1 MKLKFLPFYILS
13 ILPMP
18 VLYAM
23 SDFVFLMVYHVI
35 KYRRDVVHNNL
46 KRSFKDKSEQD
57 IKTIEKNFY
66 KYFCDLMFETIKILT
81 ISPKKV
87 NKRFRIKNLELI
99 EKYYENKKHIILYAA
114 HQGNWEWLS
123 FLPLCMPHQGV
134 TIYKPLSNTY
144 FDELMRTVRE
154 RFGVICVEQNKS
166 YKTILQNIQ
175 KGQLSMF
182 ALIGDQSPTKTGSKF
197 WTNFLNQKT
206 AFVMGAE
213 RIVAKTNQV
222 AIFPAFKRIKRGL
235 YELEFK
241 LINTPEADDNYH
253 FIDRYSSLLEET
265 IKDSPEL
272 WLWSHKRWKLTDRM
286 ESSEFQN
293 TNYNS

>member
-18 VLYAM
+18 VLYIM

-99 EKYYENKKHIILYAA
+99 EKYYENNKHIILYAA

-197 WTNFLNQKT
+197 WTNFMNQKT

-213 RIVAKTNQV
+213 RIVAKTNQT

-241 LINTPEADDNYH
+241 LINTPEVDDNYH
-253 FIDRYSSLLEET
+253 LIDRYSSLLE
-265 IKDSPEL
+265 
-272 WLWSHKRWKLTDRM
+272 
-286 ESSEFQN
+286 
-293 TNYNS
+293 

>member
-1 MKLKFLPFYILS
+1 MKLKFFPFYAVS

-23 SDFVFLMVYHVI
+23 SDSVFLVAYHVI
-35 KYRRDVVHNNL
+35 KYRRDVVYSNL

-57 IKTIEKNFY
+57 IKTIEKSFY

-87 NKRFRIKNLELI
+87 NKRFRIKNLDLI
-99 EKYYENKKHIILYAA
+99 EKCYNSNKHIILYAA

-123 FLPLCMPHQGV
+123 FLQLYVPYQGI
-134 TIYKPLSNTY
+134 TIYKPISNSY
-144 FDELMRTVRE
+144 FEELMRTIRE
-154 RFGVICVEQNKS
+154 RFGAICVEKNKS
-166 YKTILQNIQ
+166 YKTVLGNIQ
-175 KGQLSMF
+175 NGQLSMF
-182 ALIGDQSPTKTGSKF
+182 ALIGDQSPKSTGSKF
-197 WTNFLNQKT
+197 WTNFMNQKT
-206 AFVMGAE
+206 AFLTGAE
-213 RIVAKTNQV
+213 RIVTKTNQV
-222 AIFPAFKRIKRGL
+222 PIFPAFKRIKRGL

-241 LINTPEADDNYH
+241 IIDTPELNDNH
-253 FIDRYSSLLEET
+253 HLIDNYSSLLEET

-286 ESSEFQN
+286 ELSEFQN

>member
-1 MKLKFLPFYILS
+1 MKLKFFPFYALS

-18 VLYAM
+18 VLYVM
-23 SDFVFLMVYHVI
+23 SDFVFLIVYHI
-35 KYRRDVVHNNL
+35 IRYRRDVVYSNL
-46 KRSFKDKSEQD
+46 KRSFQDKSDQE
-57 IKTIEKNFY
+57 IKSIEKNFY
-66 KYFCDLMFETIKILT
+66 KYLFDLMFETIKILT

-87 NKRFRIKNLELI
+87 TNRFRIKNLDLI
-99 EKYYENKKHIILYAA
+99 EKCYDNNKHIILYAA

-123 FLPLCMPHQGV
+123 FLSLYVPHQGI
-134 TIYKPLSNTY
+134 TIYQPLSNTY

-154 RFGVICVEQNKS
+154 RFGAICVEKNKS
-166 YKTILQNIQ
+166 YKTVLENIHR
-175 KGQLSMF
+175 GQLSMF
-182 ALIGDQSPTKTGSKF
+182 ALIGDQSPARTGSKY
-197 WTNFLNQKT
+197 WTRFMNQKT

-213 RIVAKTNQV
+213 RIVAKTNQ
-222 AIFPAFKRIKRGL
+222 AALFPAFKRVKRGL

-241 LINTPEADDNYH
+241 IINTPEVNDNYH
-253 FIDRYSSLLEET
+253 LIDNYSSLLEET
-265 IKDSPEL
+265 IKASPEL

>member
-1 MKLKFLPFYILS
+1 MKLKFSPFYAVS

-23 SDFVFLMVYHVI
+23 SDFVYLVAYHVI
-35 KYRRDVVHNNL
+35 KYRRDVVYSNL
-46 KRSFKDKSEQD
+46 KRSFQGKSEQD

-87 NKRFRIKNLELI
+87 NKRFRIKNLDLI
-99 EKYYENKKHIILYAA
+99 EKCYDNNKNIILYAA

-123 FLPLCMPHQGV
+123 FLQLYIPHQGI
-134 TIYKPLSNTY
+134 TIYQPLSNKY
-144 FDELMRTVRE
+144 FDELTHAIRE
-154 RFGVICVEQNKS
+154 RFGAICVEKNKS
-166 YKTILQNIQ
+166 YKTVLQNIQ

-182 ALIGDQSPTKTGSKF
+182 ALIGDQSPKRNGSKY
-197 WTNFLNQKT
+197 WTSFMNQET
-206 AFVMGAE
+206 AFMMGAE
-213 RIVAKTNQV
+213 RIVTKTNQTP
-222 AIFPAFKRIKRGL
+222 IFPAFKRIKRGL

-241 LINTPEADDNYH
+241 LINTPELNDNYH
-253 FIDRYSSLLEET
+253 LIDRYSSLLEET

-286 ESSEFQN
+286 ESSEFQD